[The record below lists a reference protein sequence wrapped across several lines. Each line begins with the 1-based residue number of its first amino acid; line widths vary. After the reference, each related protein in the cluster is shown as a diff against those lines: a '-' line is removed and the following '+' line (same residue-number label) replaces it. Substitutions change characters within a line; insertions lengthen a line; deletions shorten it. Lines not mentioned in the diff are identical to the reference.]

1 MFWEEGLLILIPI
14 RPGQD
19 GYRYLFC
26 TYVYVFLRRYVVV
39 TVRWGCARGVRSLVA
54 DVCILFVVF
63 DRLEVLQWQFRPH
76 DPKVDRLM
84 NYKSI

>member
-26 TYVYVFLRRYVVV
+26 TSVYVFLRHYVVV
-39 TVRWGCARGVRSLVA
+39 TVR
-54 DVCILFVVF
+54 
-63 DRLEVLQWQFRPH
+63 
-76 DPKVDRLM
+76 
-84 NYKSI
+84 